1 MLGGVARGAPLVQ
14 YRGGRGL
21 APLLRTMSEPTA
33 LPEDPNAWVE
43 AARVAEARHARHLA
57 LVLQSMRIP
66 CGVAQTEDGHAVL
79 VRRRQSGAAREQIER
94 YERENRGWPPREPGF
109 APLPSGGHAAI
120 LYGGLLVLVHILAIE
135 GRYGID
141 WRQLGRNASEL
152 VARGEWWRTITA
164 LTLHGDLAHLA
175 GNIVFGA
182 AFAVV
187 LSQTVG
193 AGVAWCGIL
202 AAGAFG
208 NWVNDALRSAPHASV
223 GASTAV
229 FGALG
234 MQIAAEWSRRALATR
249 PATRLR
255 RWTPV
260 IMGVALLAWSG
271 MGGIT
276 TESSALERHTALDKV
291 DIGAHVAGFGVGAL
305 LGLAAARMQ
314 LARRLSD
321 RTQSLL
327 AAGAAAAVLLAW
339 CRALLTM
346 G

>member
-1 MLGGVARGAPLVQ
+1 MVQ
-14 YRGGRGL
+14 YRSGRAV
-21 APLLRTMSEPTA
+21 APVLRTMSEPAA

-43 AARVAEARHARHLA
+43 VARAPEARQARHLV

-66 CGVAQTEDGHAVL
+66 CGVAETEEGHAVL
-79 VRRRQSGAAREQIER
+79 VRRAQSAAARDQIER
-94 YERENRGWPPREPGF
+94 YERENRGWPPREAGF
-109 APLPSGGHAAI
+109 APLPSGGQAAI

-141 WRQLGRNASEL
+141 WRALGRNASEL
-152 VARGEWWRTITA
+152 VAHGEWWRTITA

-187 LSQTVG
+187 LSQTAG
-193 AGVAWCGIL
+193 AGVAWWGFL
-202 AAGAFG
+202 VSGACG
-208 NWVNDALRSAPHASV
+208 NWINDALRDAPHRSV

-234 MQIAAEWSRRALATR
+234 MQIAMEWTRRSDPARRAAR
-249 PATRLR
+249 MR

-260 IMGVALLAWSG
+260 VMGIALLAWSG

-276 TESSALERHTALDKV
+276 TESSALERQAAFDKV
-291 DIGAHVAGFGVGAL
+291 DIGAHVAGFAAGGL
-305 LGLAAARMQ
+305 LGLAAAQ
-314 LARRLSD
+314 LELARRLS
-321 RTQSLL
+321 RRGQALL
-327 AAGAAAAVLLAW
+327 AGAALLAVVLAW
-339 CRALLTM
+339 CRALLAL

>member
-1 MLGGVARGAPLVQ
+1 
-14 YRGGRGL
+14 
-21 APLLRTMSEPTA
+21 MSEPSA

-43 AARVAEARHARHLA
+43 VARTPKPRHARHLA

-66 CGVAQTEDGHAVL
+66 CGVAETEEGHAVL
-79 VRRRQSGAAREQIER
+79 VRRKQSDAAREQIER

-141 WRQLGRNASEL
+141 WRGLGRNASEL
-152 VARGEWWRTITA
+152 VAAGEWWRTITA

-193 AGVAWCGIL
+193 AGVAWWGFL
-202 AAGAFG
+202 LSGAFG
-208 NWVNDALRSAPHASV
+208 NWVNDALRSAAHSSV

-234 MQIAAEWSRRALATR
+234 MQIAAEWARRGDANR
-249 PATRLR
+249 PTTRLR

-260 IMGVALLAWSG
+260 VMGVALLAWSG

-276 TESSALERHTALDKV
+276 TESSALERHAALDKV
-291 DIGAHVAGFGVGAL
+291 DIGAHLAGFAVGAA
-305 LGLAAARMQ
+305 LGLSAARVR
-314 LARRLSD
+314 LAQRLSP

-327 AAGAAAAVLLAW
+327 AAGAAVVVLAAW
-339 CRALLTM
+339 TRALLTL